1 MYMSEL
7 ERRNYPRHMLH
18 AVVGIDTTDRKDRVG
33 VTRNLSAT
41 GALFH
46 SASAFAEGETLSLM
60 FRDPVSKEEQTIAAV
75 VVRTDVDPPSVD
87 CHFPHLTAVRFERP
101 LPR

>member
-1 MYMSEL
+1 MTDS
-7 ERRNYPRHMLH
+7 ERRNHPRHLLH
-18 AVVGIDTTDRKDRVG
+18 AVVGIDTADRKDRVG

-46 SASAFAEGETLSLM
+46 SASAFYEGETLSLM
-60 FRDPVSKEEQTIAAV
+60 FRDPVSHEDQAV
-75 VVRTDVDPPSVD
+75 TAIVVRTDTDPPSVD
-87 CHFPHLTAVRFERP
+87 SHFPYLTAVRFERP

>member
-1 MYMSEL
+1 MYMTES
-7 ERRNYPRHMLH
+7 ERRTTPRHLLH
-18 AVVGIDTTDRKDRVG
+18 AVVGIDSTDRKDRVG

-46 SASAFAEGETLSLM
+46 SASSFSEGETLSLM
-60 FRDPVSKEEQTIAAV
+60 FRDPVSKEEQTVTAV

-87 CHFPHLTAVRFERP
+87 SHFPYLTAVRFERP
-101 LPR
+101 LSR

>member
-1 MYMSEL
+1 MTDSD
-7 ERRNYPRHMLH
+7 RRSYPRNLLH
-18 AVVGIDTTDRKDRVG
+18 AVVGIDTTRRKDRVG

-46 SASAFAEGETLSLM
+46 SASAFDEGEILSLV
-60 FRDPVSKEEQTIAAV
+60 FRDPISETEQTVTAV

-87 CHFPHLTAVRFERP
+87 SHFPHLTAVRFDRP
-101 LPR
+101 LPRG